1 MRKYLFLS
9 VSLASIASPAMAQEQ
24 EQELCPPAIVTPVT
38 PTCVTP
44 EGQIWIPHPQRQ
56 PVSEQAEPIKVLT
69 AGDTIFT
76 SHKNEALITVTA
88 TGTRIEV
95 EDTGQPVTVFGEQEI
110 AQVQGADVTRIL
122 QRAPGV
128 TIARNGGVGG
138 FTGVRVRGAEAEQ
151 LLTLIDG
158 VRVSDPAAPGGGFD
172 YGNLLA
178 GNLAKI
184 ELLRGSNSTIWGS
197 DAIGGVLVAST
208 REESTPA
215 FSAEYGARETVNLAA
230 SGGIGGDTGYLGL
243 SGSYFTTDGFSAAA
257 NGTEADGFEQWAVN
271 GQGRLYLS
279 DSFEVFARA
288 RYAEGRLEIDGFLAD
303 TDEFQDTRQLFASA
317 GAVYDSGPLFLHAS
331 YSRAR
336 TERDNFDPA
345 SGTAPGFTS
354 DGRSDRIALRG
365 EWRPIGP
372 LIVNFGGESE
382 WLDYETLFDPGNHT
396 HTIGAYTQLGVEFG
410 GLSAHLGGRV
420 DDHARFGTATSFG
433 ADVSYEI
440 ADDLRIKASVGEGF
454 KAPTLFQLF
463 SDFGNEAL
471 RPEKSTSF
479 DIGLHHQS
487 RGWLDYAGV
496 TLFRRDSENL
506 IDFVSCFGVTGGIC
520 TNRPFGTY
528 DNVGRVRAQGF
539 ELEAGKTLGD
549 MLHLRAAYGFI
560 DTENRTVGSANR
572 GKVLARRPEH
582 ALTLSADVDV
592 NSTATFAPTIG
603 AELRFVS
610 DAFDNATNTVPLD
623 DYVVIDLRATK
634 PVLMLDSASQRTLDI
649 FARIEN
655 IGNVRYQTA
664 AGYAS
669 AGRGVFVGVRTGL

>member
-9 VSLASIASPAMAQEQ
+9 CCLIALAQPVWAQEKGLSEDQ
-24 EQELCPPAIVTPVT
+24 THFSAPVT
-38 PTCVTP
+38 P
-44 EGQIWIPHPQRQ
+44 EH
-56 PVSEQAEPIKVLT
+56 
-69 AGDTIFT
+69 
-76 SHKNEALITVTA
+76 HITVTA
-88 TGTRIEV
+88 TGNRSEV
-95 EDTGQPVTVFGEQEI
+95 EDTGQAVAVIGEAEI
-110 AQVQGADVTRIL
+110 AQVQGADVTRVL
-122 QRAPGV
+122 RRVPGV
-128 TIARNGGVGG
+128 TITRNGGVGG

-158 VRVSDPAAPGGGFD
+158 VRVADPAAPGGGFD

-178 GNLAKI
+178 GNLSKI

-215 FSAEYGARETVNLAA
+215 FSAEYGARETVTLAA
-230 SGGIGGDTGYLGL
+230 SGGVGGDAGFLGL
-243 SGSYFTTDGFSAAA
+243 SGSYFSTDGFSAAA
-257 NGTEADGFEQWAVN
+257 GGTESDGYEQWAVN

-279 DSFEVFARA
+279 DSLEIFARG
-288 RYAEGRLEIDGFLAD
+288 RYAEGRLEIDGFPFPDFTLSD
-303 TDEFQDTRQLFASA
+303 TGEYQDTRQIFASA

-331 YSRAR
+331 YSRAQ

-345 SGTAPGFTS
+345 FGTAPGFTS
-354 DGRSDRIALRG
+354 DGRSDRVALRG

-382 WLDYETLFDPGNHT
+382 WLEYHTLFDAGEET
-396 HTIGAYTQLGVEFG
+396 RILGAYTQLGIEFG
-410 GLSAHLGGRV
+410 GLSAHVGGRV
-420 DDHARFGTATSFG
+420 DDHARFGSATSFG
-433 ADVSYEI
+433 ADISYEI
-440 ADDLRIKASVGEGF
+440 ADDLRVKASVGEGF

-463 SDFGNEAL
+463 SDFGNATL

-479 DIGLHHQS
+479 DLGLTYLN

-496 TLFRRDSENL
+496 TVFRRDSEDL
-506 IDFVSCFGVTGGIC
+506 ISFVSCPVNAGIC
-520 TNRPFGTY
+520 TGRPFGTY
-528 DNVGRVRAQGF
+528 DNVGRVRAQGL

-549 MLHLRAAYGFI
+549 ALHLRAAYAFI
-560 DTENRTVGSANR
+560 DTENRSAGSPDL
-572 GKVLARRPEH
+572 GKRLARRPEH
-582 ALTLSADVDV
+582 ALTLSADYDLDHQSVLG
-592 NSTATFAPTIG
+592 ATLG
-603 AELRFVS
+603 AEMRFVS
-610 DAFDNATNTVPLD
+610 DAFDNAANTVPLD
-623 DYVVIDLRATK
+623 DYVLVDIRATK
-634 PVLMLDSASQRTLDI
+634 PVLMLDSASQRTLDL